1 MLLPFLAFLAIPACA
16 FATQDTTYHNFVRL
30 AAENQ
35 GVIPLNAD
43 TFAQLTAPKRDWSAT
58 IQLTAL
64 DKKRRCS
71 PCK

>member
-1 MLLPFLAFLAIPACA
+1 MLLPFLAFLAIPACV
-16 FATQDTTYHNFVRL
+16 FAAQEATYQNFVRL

-35 GVIPLNAD
+35 GVIPLNSD

-58 IQLTAL
+58 VLFTAL